1 MPRLPSLPRHTS
13 DAWIGGLVVDS
24 PVYTSSISAA
34 GGTVVAATEA
44 IYCMRAGATRL
55 ELLSLPPGHGDV
67 VAVAVEPRRPG
78 RPARIAVATLRELH
92 MLGDTGGCTVKLP
105 DDHGE
110 IIRLMWAPRVIDGE
124 LLVCLHV
131 RCTEKRLLLVPND
144 GPMGTIVENDW
155 PAEELTAMAT
165 DGAGNVA
172 YAVMDED
179 DEDLHVCFQS
189 DVRSDT
195 WLVRSVP
202 APQFMHGVELAV
214 AGTAVAVSFKS
225 GDGGVWLTR
234 DMRELH
240 FEELEPLRGLESLK
254 GGYGGPL
261 AFEGTSADAALFAAV
276 KETPTRSAIVRVD
289 ARGRPE
295 RIADLEIEVEGGE
308 PPSGPMIHAMV
319 WDATR
324 RTLWSAAGRAGLLCS
339 TAPGA
344 PPVLGEEAAKEAAS

>member
-1 MPRLPSLPRHTS
+1 
-13 DAWIGGLVVDS
+13 
-24 PVYTSSISAA
+24 VYTSSISAA

-78 RPARIAVATLRELH
+78 RPSRIAVATFLELH

-110 IIRLMWAPRVIDGE
+110 IVSLMWAPRVINGE

-131 RCTEKRLLLVPND
+131 RCTEKRLLLVPDD
-144 GPMGTIVENDW
+144 GPMGTIIENDW
-155 PAEELTAMAT
+155 PAEELAAMAT

-179 DEDLHVCFQS
+179 DGHLHVCFQS

-202 APQFMHGVELAV
+202 APDVMRGVELAV
-214 AGTAVAVSFKS
+214 AGTAVAVSFKD
-225 GDGGVWLTR
+225 GDGGVWITR

-240 FEELEPLRGLESLK
+240 FEELE
-254 GGYGGPL
+254 GGQGGPL

-289 ARGRPE
+289 ARGRRE
-295 RIADLEIEVEGGE
+295 RIAELEIEVEGGE